1 MQWSDVGCYVPT
13 LEWKVLSRF
22 GFVSNHGV
30 KISTGLG
37 IDSSGGHITG
47 RLPLACHDFDGIPAA
62 GIPVFSVNF
71 CQIVAL
77 EVGCQGPPL
86 VSWWCSAS
94 IGDNNELCNFRYY
107 FYFYQTR
114 IFYVEGNVLLFWE
127 WTSKEIILV
136 GLWNELSFKKN

>member
-1 MQWSDVGCYVPT
+1 MKSVIQIWFCVEQWC
-13 LEWKVLSRF
+13 
-22 GFVSNHGV
+22 

-62 GIPVFSVNF
+62 GIPVFSVKF

-86 VSWWCSAS
+86 VSW
-94 IGDNNELCNFRYY
+94 
-107 FYFYQTR
+107 
-114 IFYVEGNVLLFWE
+114 
-127 WTSKEIILV
+127 
-136 GLWNELSFKKN
+136 